1 MSALKTDIAQPSEEI
16 VKQAETALREL
27 RPLQRLEPVEI
38 QIAAASHA
46 ASVTVPPAVFNL
58 LIRILSELAVGNGV
72 TVLPINAEVTTQ
84 QAADLLNVSRPYL
97 VGLLEAGKI
106 PYRKVGARRRILMQD
121 LLAYKHRDDAARR
134 KILDSLTADAEDLNL
149 GY

>member
-1 MSALKTDIAQPSEEI
+1 MGYYK
-16 VKQAETALREL
+16 R
-27 RPLQRLEPVEI
+27 
-38 QIAAASHA
+38 
-46 ASVTVPPAVFNL
+46 
-58 LIRILSELAVGNGV
+58 
-72 TVLPINAEVTTQ
+72 